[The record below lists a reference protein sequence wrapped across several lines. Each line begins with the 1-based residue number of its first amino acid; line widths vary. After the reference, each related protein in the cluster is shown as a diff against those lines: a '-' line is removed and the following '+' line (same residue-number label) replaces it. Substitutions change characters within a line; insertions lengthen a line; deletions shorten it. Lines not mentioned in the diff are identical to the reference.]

1 MFSEHKTLLARGLK
15 CTFSPYFTFGTFLAF
30 FDLAFKKNF
39 FSSRSF
45 CNFEAQGSLLPA
57 CMTIAR
63 SHKAP
68 PRVVLLA
75 IQTVPVLV
83 ANVCNKDIVDL
94 SGNKV
99 ECFNILT
106 SQSFVS

>member
-1 MFSEHKTLLARGLK
+1 MFSEHKTLLAPGLK
-15 CTFSPYFTFGTFLAF
+15 CTFSPYFTFGTFLAL
-30 FDLAFKKNF
+30 FDLAFKKFF
-39 FSSRSF
+39 FSSRSY
-45 CNFEAQGSLLPA
+45 FEAQGSLLPA
-57 CMTIAR
+57 CMTITR

-75 IQTVPVLV
+75 IQTVLVLV

-94 SGNKV
+94 SRNKV
-99 ECFNILT
+99 EYFNILT

>member
-1 MFSEHKTLLARGLK
+1 MHF
-15 CTFSPYFTFGTFLAF
+15 FTVLYLWNVTCFLRLGIQKKF
-30 FDLAFKKNF
+30 FFRAVHIAIF
-39 FSSRSF
+39 FS
-45 CNFEAQGSLLPA
+45 QGSLLPA

-68 PRVVLLA
+68 SRVVLLA
-75 IQTVPVLV
+75 IQTVLVLV
-83 ANVCNKDIVDL
+83 TNVCNKDIVDL

-99 ECFNILT
+99 EYFNILT